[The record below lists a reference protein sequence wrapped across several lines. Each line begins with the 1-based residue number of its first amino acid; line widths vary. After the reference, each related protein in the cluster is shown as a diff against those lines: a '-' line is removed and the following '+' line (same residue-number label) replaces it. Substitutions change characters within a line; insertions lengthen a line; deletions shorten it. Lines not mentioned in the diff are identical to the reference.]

1 MQEGMT
7 AYAAVVA
14 LQDPNFVAAVR
25 AYGADPT
32 QRAQVA
38 AAVMADPRY
47 AAEFQ
52 GADSAAGLIVAA
64 LTDQGQ
70 RVLENG
76 KRVKQAAYDVQ
87 HQKWS
92 TQFVPDRDGRLA
104 LAKSLSDQ
112 PLAPPPEGESR
123 MQMAS
128 TGAMPLMVNGSV
140 NPGPYSPVV
149 ERALAVAAMAALG
162 DGSNDFSDQLMALLD
177 EPEENDCLHSAK
189 LNLYQCLAVAKPHY
203 EDVFCMGQHILM
215 DTGQCILK
223 GVAPH
228 SAAPAVLL
236 QTADTAPAAGK
247 KKPVSRTKKHKAK
260 S

>member
-1 MQEGMT
+1 
-7 AYAAVVA
+7 
-14 LQDPNFVAAVR
+14 
-25 AYGADPT
+25 
-32 QRAQVA
+32 
-38 AAVMADPRY
+38 
-47 AAEFQ
+47 
-52 GADSAAGLIVAA
+52 
-64 LTDQGQ
+64 
-70 RVLENG
+70 
-76 KRVKQAAYDVQ
+76 
-87 HQKWS
+87 
-92 TQFVPDRDGRLA
+92 
-104 LAKSLSDQ
+104 
-112 PLAPPPEGESR
+112 

-215 DTGQCILK
+215 DTGQCILN

-228 SAAPAVLL
+228 AAAAAVLL
-236 QTADTAPAAGK
+236 PAADTTPAPGK
-247 KKPVSRTKKHKAK
+247 KKPISRTKKHKAK